1 MTSRG
6 GVEQRVQRVA
16 DNVIRRRKV
25 EQKNESAVFLFA
37 FEDSV
42 IRIQVLYF
50 TYSVSL
56 AEYIFD

>member
-6 GVEQRVQRVA
+6 GVEQHVQRVA

-42 IRIQVLYF
+42 IRIR
-50 TYSVSL
+50 SRNRR
-56 AEYIFD
+56 I